1 MDLGQ
6 LSSPP
11 ISAIEFARWLQK
23 TYNNPHMPLGT
34 LDLLISPTNGPASFK
49 DDNDELIAVEPAIMT
64 NVSTAI
70 KRWANEANSDAQNL
84 AIFYFC
90 GHGLSV
96 GLNNGLLVEDF
107 GDDHS
112 DWTILKNM
120 INVDNLNLA
129 TDLIRGRKQC
139 FFIDA
144 CPNSPTLM
152 AQRAGQGRMVQ
163 ISSTEQR
170 RAIALRST
178 SSRSFR
184 GDLSRSAQP
193 R

>member
-1 MDLGQ
+1 
-6 LSSPP
+6 
-11 ISAIEFARWLQK
+11 
-23 TYNNPHMPLGT
+23 
-34 LDLLISPTNGPASFK
+34 
-49 DDNDELIAVEPAIMT
+49 MT

-163 ISSTEQR
+163 ISSNGAEKGNCLAVYIKSIVPRGPQPVGTT
-170 RAIALRST
+170 ALIPEFGGLVGT
-178 SSRSFR
+178 TATAP
-184 GDLSRSAQP
+184 LNKPLAEYVKKIEVTV
-193 R
+193 